1 MIDTHQHLI
10 EPDRLNYPW
19 LAEAPTLQQTFDLAR
34 YRQQGDALGIRGTV
48 FMEVDVA
55 EGDQVS
61 EATHFCQLASDP
73 ANGILGVV
81 ASGRPE
87 SADFN
92 AHLDRIDHPKLV
104 GIRRLLQAVDDST
117 SQHDLF
123 RRNVAQL
130 ADRGLCFDLCVRPD
144 QLRLVIDLA
153 LEAPRTQFILD
164 HCGNPPLGDPIAMAA
179 WQEYTAR
186 LAELPHVAC
195 KVSGLVNHL
204 QSDADPIAQLQL
216 VLDHVAAHFGTE
228 RLIFGGDWPVSLLA
242 EVDLSQWVAW
252 ARELMSSQ
260 SQQTQTAF
268 FSGNAQRIYGLQISS

>member
-19 LAEAPTLQQTFDLAR
+19 LDDAPQLKQTLDLAE
-34 YRQQGDALGIRGTV
+34 YRRRADGTGIRSTV

-55 EGDQVS
+55 ESDQQK
-61 EATHFCQLASDP
+61 EAAHFCELADDP
-73 ANGILGVV
+73 STELLGVI

-87 SADFN
+87 SSDFN
-92 AHLDRIDHPKLV
+92 DHLDRIDHPKLV
-104 GIRRLLQAVDDST
+104 GIRRVLHVVDDSI
-117 SQHDLF
+117 SQHDVF
-123 RRNVAQL
+123 RRHVAQL
-130 ADRGLCFDLCVRPD
+130 ADRNLTFDFCVRPD
-144 QLRLVIDLA
+144 QLRLAIDLA

-164 HCGNPPLGDPIAMAA
+164 HCGNPPLADPHALAA
-179 WQEYTAR
+179 WQEYIAR

-204 QSDADPIAQLQL
+204 QPDVDPMAQLQF
-216 VLDHVAAHFGTE
+216 VLDHVAAHFGSE
-228 RLIFGGDWPVSLLA
+228 RLMFGGDWPVSLLA
-242 EVDLSQWVAW
+242 NVDLSQWVGW

-260 SQQTQTAF
+260 SQSTQDAF